1 MSEGLFFEI
10 RNMEIHYTQHVL
22 FFFPPAR
29 RVQAEIKAVVEVL
42 EIGRF

>member
-10 RNMEIHYTQHVL
+10 RNMEIHYTQCPL
-22 FFFPPAR
+22 FFLSSAR
-29 RVQAEIKAVVEVL
+29 RVQAEIKAVAEVL

>member
-10 RNMEIHYTQHVL
+10 RNMEIHYTQCPL
-22 FFFPPAR
+22 FFFSAL
-29 RVQAEIKAVVEVL
+29 RVQAEIKAVAEVL